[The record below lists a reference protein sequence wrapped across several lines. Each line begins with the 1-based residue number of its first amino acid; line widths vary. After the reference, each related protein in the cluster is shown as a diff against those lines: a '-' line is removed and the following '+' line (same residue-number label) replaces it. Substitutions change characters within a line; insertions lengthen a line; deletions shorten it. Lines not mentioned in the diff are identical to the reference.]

1 MINENEDEEYDDL
14 AGIFDDDEDA
24 DTEYYEVQVTDI
36 EVISLHAIAAFK
48 SKNRTDREEIGH
60 C

>member
-14 AGIFDDDEDA
+14 AGIFDDDEEA

-36 EVISLHAIAAFK
+36 EVMLQHDFAV
-48 SKNRTDREEIGH
+48 
-60 C
+60 

>member
-14 AGIFDDDEDA
+14 AGIFDDDEEA

-36 EVISLHAIAAFK
+36 EVMLRHDFALSSPLTGFLIA
-48 SKNRTDREEIGH
+48 EIGH
-60 C
+60 